1 VLTKGLNDARTA
13 VVMGKQTAKDALQQQ
28 NQVVNA
34 AIQANRVAFAAL
46 NNDDDVMMNFDDV
59 WAF

>member
-1 VLTKGLNDARTA
+1 
-13 VVMGKQTAKDALQQQ
+13 LQQQ